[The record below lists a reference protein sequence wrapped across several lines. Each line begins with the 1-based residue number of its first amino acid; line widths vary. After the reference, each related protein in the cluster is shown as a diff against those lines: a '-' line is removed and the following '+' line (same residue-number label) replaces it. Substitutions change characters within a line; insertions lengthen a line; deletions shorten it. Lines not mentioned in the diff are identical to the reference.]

1 MFTRKHIHSVLTL
14 ALAVV
19 GSALTTGCSGGGSS
33 SAPAAIVDPLASAVV
48 ALDSADV
55 VSDGVDT
62 ASISILLLDA
72 GGAPVA
78 GQAVTLSATG
88 QGNAW
93 WPTPTIVTDASGLAE
108 VRLSSTAAG
117 AKTVR
122 AQVGGSGAPLVLED
136 APVVQFVEADV
147 PRKRVSVSSSGAEA
161 NDFNGQPAVS
171 GNGRFVAFQSK
182 AFNLVPAD
190 TNQKED
196 VFVHDLLTGVTER
209 VSLTP
214 AESQFHDLSGR
225 PSLSDDGDLV
235 AFQGR
240 DTDTDAI
247 FLRERALGLTQ
258 SISQAAGLD
267 GQCIEP
273 VISGDGRWVAFVR
286 ITGESQQVL
295 VVDRTNLAVELVSK
309 SSSGVPG
316 DEPSRAPSISRDGRY
331 VAFSSSADNLVSSD
345 SNEKDDVFVHDRQTR
360 TTRRVSLSSGGAQGD
375 DDSGEAAIAADGWFV
390 AFSSKAK
397 NLVPSDDNGK
407 VDVFVRDLA
416 AGTTQRV
423 SVNPQGGEVD
433 EESWKPRLSA
443 EGRYVVF
450 SSLSDAL
457 VAGDTNGKEDVFRR
471 DLGTGITIRVSLAQ
485 GGGNPDEFSTDAA
498 LSADSGVVAFTSK
511 AGNLVASDEN
521 DKEDVFTAPRDGSS
535 P

>member
-1 MFTRKHIHSVLTL
+1 MFTSNRFHPVLVLGLALVGGTL
-14 ALAVV
+14 AA
-19 GSALTTGCSGGGSS
+19 GCSGGGSS
-33 SAPAAIVDPLASAVV
+33 AAPAVFVDPLASAVV
-48 ALDSADV
+48 AIDAVDV

-62 ASISILLLDA
+62 ASISIRLVGA
-72 GGAPVA
+72 EGAPVA
-78 GQAVTLSATG
+78 GQTVTLSATG
-88 QGNAW
+88 QANAW
-93 WPTPTIVTDASGLAE
+93 WPTPTIVTDASGRAE
-108 VRLSSTAAG
+108 ARLSSTIAG
-117 AKTVR
+117 AKMVR
-122 AQVGGSGAPLVLED
+122 AQVGGSGAPLVLQD
-136 APVVQFVEADV
+136 APVVQFVEAEV
-147 PRKRVSVSSSGAEA
+147 PRERVSVSSSGAEA

-171 GNGRFVAFQSK
+171 GNGRYVAFQSK
-182 AFNLVPAD
+182 AFNLVPGD

-196 VFVHDLLTGVTER
+196 VFVHDLDTGVTER

-214 AESQFHDLSGR
+214 TGTQFHDLSGR
-225 PSLSDDGDLV
+225 PSLSDDGQLV

-247 FLRERALGLTQ
+247 YVRLRGLGLTQ
-258 SISQAAGLD
+258 SISEAAGLD

-295 VVDRTNLAVELVSK
+295 VVDRTTLAVELVSK

-331 VAFSSSADNLVSSD
+331 VAFSSAADNLVSND
-345 SNEKDDVFVHDRQTR
+345 SNEKEDVFVHDRSTGI
-360 TTRRVSLSSGGAQGD
+360 TRRVSLSSGGAQGN
-375 DDSGEAAIAADGWFV
+375 DDSGEAAIAADGDFV
-390 AFSSKAK
+390 AFSSKAE

-416 AGTTQRV
+416 AGTTERV
-423 SVNPQGGEVD
+423 SVRPNGGEVD
-433 EESWKPRLSA
+433 KESWKPRLSA
-443 EGRYVVF
+443 DGRYVVF
-450 SSLSDAL
+450 SSLSDDLAT
-457 VAGDTNGKEDVFRR
+457 GDTNGKEDVFRR

-498 LSADSGVVAFTSK
+498 LSADSPVVAFTSK
-511 AGNLVASDEN
+511 AGNLVSSDEN
-521 DKEDVFTAPRDGSS
+521 DKEDVFTAPRDGSG